1 MIIIGYVCH
10 DTSDGGKFCVPIF
23 AALERRPTLGPIP
36 DPEPWYDWK
45 FNGRVHPAIRT
56 LATLGTIE
64 LLARDLS
71 DDVRSRLGAV
81 INHAQ
86 RHAIGQLP
94 SGVTFTE
101 ERATIARG

>member
-1 MIIIGYVCH
+1 MFTIGYVCH
-10 DTSDGGKFCVPIF
+10 ETSDGGKFCVPVF
-23 AALERRPTLGPIP
+23 AAVKERLTPGPIP
-36 DPEPWYDWK
+36 DPEPMYDWK
-45 FNGRVHPAIRT
+45 FNGRVHPAIRV

-71 DDVRSRLGAV
+71 DDVRSRLGEV

-101 ERATIARG
+101 ERATSARG